1 MTPCPMQTD
10 GLVELYFYDEL
21 SSDGRQ
27 ELARHL
33 PSCAD
38 CRAALDELEVISAAL
53 AERPRVSAP
62 ANGDWS
68 SLMARIERTV
78 ALEPPRPL
86 PLVAVPATTAGR
98 RSVAGMLAFAATLAL
113 VSSALLYQGLDRRR
127 AAGESAVRLASLTR
141 EASSPAVADPA
152 ATAAADDRRDA
163 GFAAV
168 SEEHFERSK
177 LVILGLATRD
187 AHAVSSSDWA
197 YERRLAGALLDDTR
211 LYKQTAAARG
221 LGTLADVMS
230 DLELVL
236 LQTSLTDAPD
246 AATLDRLQRLIRQRD
261 LVAKME
267 VAKWF

>member
-1 MTPCPMQTD
+1 MTTCPIQAD

-21 SSDGRQ
+21 SLDERQ

-38 CRAALDELEVISAAL
+38 CRAALEELQAISAVL
-53 AERPRVSAP
+53 AERPPVSEP

-68 SLMARIERTV
+68 AVMAGIQRAV
-78 ALEPPRPL
+78 AVEPARPL
-86 PLVAVPATTAGR
+86 TLLAVAAGAPARRSAASLVAI
-98 RSVAGMLAFAATLAL
+98 AASLVL

-127 AAGESAVRLASLTR
+127 AIVDAPARLASLTR
-141 EASSPAVADPA
+141 QAPAVAEPA
-152 ATAAADDRRDA
+152 VTTASDERRDA

-187 AHAVSSSDWA
+187 AHAVSSADWA
-197 YERRLAGALLDDTR
+197 YERRLAGTLLDDTR

-236 LQTSLTDAPD
+236 LQTSLTEEPD
-246 AATLDRLQRLIRQRD
+246 AATLNRLQRLIRQRD
-261 LVAKME
+261 LVSKME
-267 VAKWF
+267 VARWF